1 MGKLSKKQRAA
12 ERLQENIAVLRCP
25 ICHEDVTLKDQQ
37 NIICPNRHVFDLAKQ
52 GYLNMAKQSQSTIY
66 DTSLFSARQRL
77 NDAGFYQP
85 LVNQLDQELAD
96 LAPKT
101 VLDAGCGEG
110 SHLQQLNKRRQI
122 PFPVGIDLAKEGIRQ
137 AAKHDEDVQWIV
149 ADLANI
155 PMDNQSVDVLLNI
168 LSPSNYAEFERVLAD
183 DGVVIKVVPNQGYL
197 KELRQQLDQTDYSN
211 NDVVDRFRE
220 SFDIIR
226 KQRVVAQQHLSEAM
240 FQDLIQMT
248 PLTQDA
254 DLNQLSYTQH
264 VTLDL
269 TVLVGQK
276 KLKIKKSLR

>member
-12 ERLQENIAVLRCP
+12 ERLQKNITALRCP
-25 ICHEDVTLKDQQ
+25 ICHETVTLKDYQ

-52 GYLNMAKQSQSTIY
+52 GYLNMAKHSQSTIY

-77 NDAGFYQP
+77 NEAGFYQP

-96 LAPKT
+96 LAPKI

-110 SHLQQLNKRRQI
+110 SHLQQLNKQQNT
-122 PFPVGIDLAKEGIRQ
+122 PFPIGIDLAKEGIQQ

-149 ADLANI
+149 ADLANM
-155 PMDNQSVDVLLNI
+155 PLTNQSVDVLFNI
-168 LSPSNYAEFERVLAD
+168 LSPSNYAEFERVLAE
-183 DGVVIKVVPNQGYL
+183 DGFVIKVVPNQAYL
-197 KELRQQLDQTDYSN
+197 KEIRQQLDQTDYSN
-211 NDVVDRFRE
+211 TDVVNRFGE
-220 SFDIIR
+220 AFDIIR
-226 KQRVVAQQHLSEAM
+226 EHRVFAHQALTEAM
-240 FQDLIQMT
+240 FQDLIHMT

-254 DLNQLSYTQH
+254 DINKLQYVQH

-276 KLKIKKSLR
+276 RS